1 MNTNLQRHA
10 FNAGIRIDA
19 FGSPVVDRQ
28 EMLEEFVKNILAD
41 LVEDLPRPA
50 SMQVTISAL
59 RFGIKLKETK

>member
-28 EMLEEFVKNILAD
+28 EMLEEFVKNILTDIVKDMPTQAGM
-41 LVEDLPRPA
+41 P
-50 SMQVTISAL
+50 VTISAL
-59 RFGIKLKETK
+59 RFGIKL

>member
-1 MNTNLQRHA
+1 MNSNLQRHA

-41 LVEDLPRPA
+41 IVEGLPVAA

-59 RFGIKLKETK
+59 RFGIKL